1 MDENI
6 AASLQ
11 EIAGL
16 LRRRVEQQDEQAR
29 RSEEL
34 HRHSEERFAKMEVF
48 KSETPDFSQ
57 IQEDGEKQISEI
69 RRASEERLIENNK
82 KVFLRIKDSGPGF
95 EMNNAADSS
104 IGVDI
109 IHGLIDQIN
118 ATMAYDNQSGSTY
131 DISFTKS

>member
-11 EIAGL
+11 EIAAL

-34 HRHSEERFAKMEVF
+34 HRHSEERFAKMDVF
-48 KSETPDFSQ
+48 KSETPDFSR

-82 KVFLRIKDSGPGF
+82 KAERRQEEEREFRAHLLAELERNNTSLERIC
-95 EMNNAADSS
+95 AA
-104 IGVDI
+104 
-109 IHGLIDQIN
+109 LEKN
-118 ATMAYDNQSGSTY
+118 
-131 DISFTKS
+131 